1 MLCGSEMAGRAH
13 AMSEND
19 TIYDAQ
25 FLQLLFRRLHRRG
38 LDDGDAA
45 GLSGMVE
52 PVETLANQAAAGL
65 AFDSQPADF
74 FRVLDEQAK
83 GT

>member
-1 MLCGSEMAGRAH
+1 MLRGSGIAGRAY
-13 AMSEND
+13 AMSGND
-19 TIYDAQ
+19 TVYDAQ

-52 PVETLANQAAAGL
+52 PVETLANRAAAGL
-65 AFDSQPADF
+65 AFDVEPADF
-74 FRVLDEQAK
+74 LRVLDEQAR